1 MKKSYFAILTMLR
14 NIMCDRYGDN
24 DDDDEGD
31 GDSDG
36 DGDGF
41 CGHVKNFYR
50 VEGVG
55 NPPHYETLGVGIPA
69 PGDEILPPW
78 GALKWGGNPTPG
90 GISLLHGKMSKKKG
104 VDFLCIW

>member
-1 MKKSYFAILTMLR
+1 MKKSYFAILTILR

-31 GDSDG
+31 GDGDG
-36 DGDGF
+36 DCDGDGF

-55 NPPHYETLGVGIPA
+55 NPPH
-69 PGDEILPPW
+69 
-78 GALKWGGNPTPG
+78 
-90 GISLLHGKMSKKKG
+90 
-104 VDFLCIW
+104 

>member
-31 GDSDG
+31 GDG

-55 NPPHYETLGVGIPA
+55 NPPHYETLG
-69 PGDEILPPW
+69 
-78 GALKWGGNPTPG
+78 GGNSLPGGWNPPPLRSTEVGGKSHPGGDFPTPWKDV
-90 GISLLHGKMSKKKG
+90 HEKG

>member
-1 MKKSYFAILTMLR
+1 
-14 NIMCDRYGDN
+14 MCDRYGDN

-55 NPPHYETLGVGIPA
+55 NPPHYETLGGGGIPS
-69 PGDEILPPW
+69 PGDEILPP
-78 GALKWGGNPTPG
+78 
-90 GISLLHGKMSKKKG
+90 
-104 VDFLCIW
+104 